1 MQYFTTQDWKAVIK
15 VIEIANSRLE
25 PVAMRQNVLN
35 AMQKLFNIERGN
47 FYLSSHDWRNLDL
60 NTVVSLDIDKRYN
73 DQYAQN
79 YYQFSPALRPENFRK
94 SVFSVDRVISD
105 SDWVRSEFYDALF
118 RPQNIH
124 YELVIHP
131 FRGARS
137 MGLLALFRSKKA
149 GGFNERD
156 MLVARRLV
164 HPLAI
169 ALDNVQLVSRIK
181 TDLDQSRAAIESFQ
195 LGLVLLDNEV
205 RPVYWNPKA
214 KQIFLSLA
222 HKPNGVDEM
231 GSGALP
237 IPSDIE
243 QDCLALKQLFEN
255 RSQILPLSRIR
266 TIGGEGDRRFEVM
279 IYLTQEPCPRISNP
293 CFVVSIEDI
302 LQTGKIRKDT
312 SRMKYHLTSREAE
325 IASLVSQGFTN
336 REIAKSLSISQLT
349 VETHMKN
356 IFEKVRVRNR
366 VGLSIQLRFS

>member
-79 YYQFSPALRPENFRK
+79 YYQFSPTLRPENFRK

-131 FRGARS
+131 YRGARS

-169 ALDNVQLVSRIK
+169 TLDNVQLVSRIK

-214 KQIFLSLA
+214 KQSFLSLA
-222 HKPNGVDEM
+222 HKLNGGDKNRSDV
-231 GSGALP
+231 LP

-243 QDCLALKQLFEN
+243 QDCLALKKLFEN
-255 RSQILPLSRIR
+255 KSQILPLSRVR
-266 TIGGEGDRRFEVM
+266 TIDMEGDGRFEVM
-279 IYLTQEPCPRISNP
+279 IYLIQQPCPSISNP
-293 CFVVSIEDI
+293 CFVVSIEDT

-312 SRMKYHLTSREAE
+312 SRIKYHLTSREAE
-325 IASLVSQGFTN
+325 IASLVSQGLTN
-336 REIAKSLSISQLT
+336 GEIAKSLSISRLT

>member
-169 ALDNVQLVSRIK
+169 TLDNVQLVSRIK

-222 HKPNGVDEM
+222 HKLNGGDKNR
-231 GSGALP
+231 SGVLP
-237 IPSDIE
+237 VPSDIE

-255 RSQILPLSRIR
+255 KSQILPLSRVR
-266 TIGGEGDRRFEVM
+266 TIDIEGDRRFEVM
-279 IYLTQEPCPRISNP
+279 IYLTQQPCPSISNP
-293 CFVVSIEDI
+293 CFVVSIEDT

-312 SRMKYHLTSREAE
+312 SRIKYHLTSREAE
-325 IASLVSQGFTN
+325 IASLVSQGLTN
-336 REIAKSLSISQLT
+336 GEIAKSLSISRLT

-356 IFEKVRVRNR
+356 IFEKVGVRNR
-366 VGLSIQLRFS
+366 VGLSSQLRLS